1 MRAAIRWRV
10 AHTEECI
17 KRNVPLKNTYKLL
30 STVVNNFNEFRSLK
44 QLPLHK
50 LPSNHISLKRKIERF
65 EKEGYS
71 SMLKGYDN
79 NNRGQAAEQTRLLLE
94 SMFTHQSFKT
104 ESRRSLP
111 PVGRVPVRLC
121 SGNQQ
126 RDRGNL

>member
-1 MRAAIRWRV
+1 M
-10 AHTEECI
+10 
-17 KRNVPLKNTYKLL
+17 

-94 SMFTHQSFKT
+94 SMFTHQSFKPSSA
-104 ESRRSLP
+104 EVYRQF
-111 PVGRVPVRLC
+111 GRVPVWLC

-126 RDRGNL
+126 